1 MNEFNDKIKIL
12 QNSYT
17 AGNYAKVIDGCH
29 RLNKKYPNNPFLFNL
44 NGLALQALSN
54 HKSAIKFFKAAL
66 DIDDS
71 NISAKNNLANSLK
84 SIGELE
90 LSNKIYQEII
100 KKDPNYIFAYNNYAN
115 LKMSLNHYE
124 EAINL
129 LNTAILIAKRKKIN
143 PVNFMLSLANAHQS
157 MNNKKEVLNLLNEIF
172 KIEPKNINA
181 HKIFSSLTKYN
192 KDNKESVEHVLKME
206 NLINENLNDHEKLMA
221 FFSLGK
227 AFDDL
232 KDTKKA
238 FDCFSK
244 ANQIHYK
251 LKKSNISSTEKII
264 KNLIKVFENVDFEKI
279 NKNGSDKKI
288 IFICGMP
295 RSGTTLV
302 EQIIA
307 AHNKVYGA
315 GEKPYLYNLIYDEFI
330 FENSLNKQKIIEHQ
344 SSSLNLINKKYFDLL
359 SLFNIKENIIT
370 DKTPQNFMWLGF
382 IKIFFPNSKII
393 NCQRMAPDICLS
405 IYKNY
410 FSSPIMNW
418 AYDQKDIASYY
429 NNYNEL
435 MKFWKSKLTENI
447 YTIQYERLVKN
458 KKEEIRKLIKFC
470 DLEWDESC
478 LHHYKTNKTP
488 IQTASISQARE
499 NIYSSSVDSSV
510 DYKEYLKDMFKNIIN

>member
-66 DIDDS
+66 DIDNS

-129 LNTAILIAKRKKIN
+129 LNTAINIAKKKNIN
-143 PVNFMLSLANAHQS
+143 PINFMLTLANAHQS
-157 MNNKKEVLNLLNEIF
+157 INNKKEVSVLIN
-172 KIEPKNINA
+172 KILEMEPSNIHA
-181 HKIFSSLTKYN
+181 HKILSSLTKYT
-192 KDNKESVEHVLKME
+192 KENTKSLEHVLKME
-206 NLINENLNDHEKLMA
+206 NLIKENLNDFQKLTI

-227 AFDDL
+227 AYDEL
-232 KDTKKA
+232 KDIDKA
-238 FDCFSK
+238 FNYLSK

-251 LKKSNISSTEKII
+251 LKKTNIASTNKII
-264 KNLIKVFENVDFEKI
+264 KNLIKTFKDIDFKKI
-279 NKNGSDKKI
+279 NERGSDKKV

-315 GEKPYLYNLIYDEFI
+315 GEKPYLYNIIYDEFI
-330 FENSLNKQKIIEHQ
+330 FENSLNKQKIIENQ
-344 SSSLNLINKKYFDLL
+344 SSSLNLINNKYFNFFN
-359 SLFNIKENIIT
+359 LFNIKENIIT
-370 DKTPQNFMWLGF
+370 DKTPQNFMWIGF

-393 NCQRMAPDICLS
+393 NCQRLAPDVCLS
-405 IYKNY
+405 IFKNY
-410 FSSPIMNW
+410 FSSSIMNW
-418 AYDQKDIASYY
+418 AYDQKDIANYY
-429 NNYNEL
+429 NSYDEL
-435 MKFWKSKLTENI
+435 IKFWKSKLSKDI
-447 YTIQYERLVKN
+447 YTIEYEQLVKN
-458 KKEEIRKLIKFC
+458 KEEEIRKIIKFC
-470 DLEWDESC
+470 DLEWDENC
-478 LHHYKTNKTP
+478 LNFYKKNKTP

-499 NIYSSSVDSSV
+499 EIYTSSLNSSL
-510 DYKEYLKDMFKNIIN
+510 EYGSYLNDMFNSLN

>member
-66 DIDDS
+66 DIDNS

-129 LNTAILIAKRKKIN
+129 LNTAINIAKKKNIN
-143 PVNFMLSLANAHQS
+143 PINFMLTLANAHQS
-157 MNNKKEVLNLLNEIF
+157 INNKKEVSVLIN
-172 KIEPKNINA
+172 KILEMEPSNIHA
-181 HKIFSSLTKYN
+181 HKILSSLTKYT
-192 KDNKESVEHVLKME
+192 KENTKSLEHVLKME
-206 NLINENLNDHEKLMA
+206 NLIKENLNDFQKLTI

-227 AFDDL
+227 AYDEL
-232 KDTKKA
+232 KDIDKA
-238 FDCFSK
+238 FNYLSK

-251 LKKSNISSTEKII
+251 LKKTNIASTNKII
-264 KNLIKVFENVDFEKI
+264 KNLIKTFKDIDFKKI
-279 NKNGSDKKI
+279 NKRGSDKKV

-315 GEKPYLYNLIYDEFI
+315 GEKPYLYNIIYDEFI
-330 FENSLNKQKIIEHQ
+330 FENSLNKQKIIENQ
-344 SSSLNLINKKYFDLL
+344 SSSLNLINNKYFNFFN
-359 SLFNIKENIIT
+359 LFNIKENIIT
-370 DKTPQNFMWLGF
+370 DKTPQNFMWIGF

-393 NCQRMAPDICLS
+393 NCQRLPSDICLS
-405 IYKNY
+405 IFKNY

-418 AYDQKDIASYY
+418 AYDQKDIANYY
-429 NNYNEL
+429 NSYNSM
-435 MKFWKSKLTENI
+435 MKFWYSKIPDFI
-447 YTIQYERLVKN
+447 YTAEYEKIVLDKKN
-458 KKEEIRKLIKFC
+458 EINNLLKFC
-470 DLEWDESC
+470 NLEYDDNC
-478 LHHYKTNKTP
+478 FNHHKNTKTP
-488 IQTASISQARE
+488 IRTVSIDQARQP
-499 NIYSSSVDSSV
+499 IYSSSVNAGRN
-510 DYKEYLKDMFKNIIN
+510 YKDHLKELFENLD